1 MKWFAPLRVKPWL
14 PQRIRPELQEPRGL
28 AAVSGQ
34 RLGLGIFLVVV
45 SVLFLL
51 FIISYQLRMD
61 YQDWRPVSEPWQ
73 LWMST
78 LLLLAGSVSLQMA
91 SVAARRPSEIRTMQ
105 LLKAAGVL
113 TLAFL
118 IGQLWAWWVMIDQG
132 NTVGSNPANS
142 FFYLIT
148 GVHAVHIVGG
158 LVAWL
163 RVISRMHYGGS
174 LESFQLSIQ
183 LCTTYWHFLFVI
195 WLFLFYMLLVT

>member
-14 PQRIRPELQEPRGL
+14 PREDRPELQAPHGL
-28 AAVSGQ
+28 AAISGP
-34 RLGLGIFLVVV
+34 RLGLAIFLIVI

-51 FIISYQLRMD
+51 FTISYQLRLD
-61 YQDWRPVSEPWQ
+61 YQDWRPMADPWQ
-73 LWMST
+73 LWMNT
-78 LLLLAGSVSLQMA
+78 AFLLGGSVALQMA
-91 SVAARRPSEIRTMQ
+91 NSAARHSQWPRATR
-105 LLKAAGVL
+105 LLTAAGAM

-118 IGQLWAWWVMIDQG
+118 VGQLWAWSVMVDAG
-132 NTVGSNPANS
+132 YTVGSNPANS

-148 GVHAVHIVGG
+148 GVHGAHIVGG

-163 RVISRMHYGGS
+163 RIIPRLRTGNNV
-174 LESFQLSIQ
+174 ESIRLSIQ